1 LRKSYIV
8 DSGVQNGT
16 DIRFLLQDEPIN
28 HEVKAA
34 GKLLTD
40 SDNQS
45 FIYILDDLEGY
56 TYIHF
61 PKSLWPLLADCLDA
75 ESEPVLVWGETDI
88 SLLHFRE
95 ELSMLIFN
103 IEGNHNYGAEFSA
116 AVEEAFKEQ
125 LATY

>member
-1 LRKSYIV
+1 MRKSYIV
-8 DSGVQNGT
+8 DSGVQYGA
-16 DIRFLLQDEPIN
+16 DIRFLLQEDPIN

-40 SDNQS
+40 SENHA
-45 FIYILDDLEGY
+45 FIYIMDDLEGY
-56 TYIHF
+56 TYVHF
-61 PKSLWPLLADCLDA
+61 PKTVWPLLVDA
-75 ESEPVLVWGETDI
+75 LSAETEPVLVWGDTEI

-103 IEGNHNYGAEFSA
+103 IEGNHNYGSEFSA
-116 AVEEAFKEQ
+116 AVEEAFKDQ